1 MSSLPFQL
9 VCAMSRCRTILRFN
23 GLFSASTGY
32 PSVILYLFQKRT
44 VNDKRHKLNGSTSC
58 HPRNKVDVEHMIYRP
73 TFGQKCV
80 LRVTKQE
87 HQNNLIEKWIKFISW
102 FFYII
107 NSTWEKHYTFFFS
120 FLVCNYYCYR
130 CWCYYAK
137 KNRLEDRDAMNLNSW
152 TIF

>member
-1 MSSLPFQL
+1 MTEDRDKWRKYVHGVANPRIEEGYGTEQNSTALANRRVVKMSSLPFQL

-102 FFYII
+102 FFLY
-107 NSTWEKHYTFFFS
+107 N
-120 FLVCNYYCYR
+120 
-130 CWCYYAK
+130 
-137 KNRLEDRDAMNLNSW
+137 
-152 TIF
+152 